1 MKSQKRGK
9 REKIGGGRVDGREE
23 ERRVGGW
30 EEKSGD
36 ERTKEGEGQRE
47 ARVKEWRRWRREV
60 NVRGAV
66 EGIIGGSWAR
76 GERGKVVE

>member
-1 MKSQKRGK
+1 MGMKSQKRGK
-9 REKIGGGRVDGREE
+9 REKIGGGRVGGR
-23 ERRVGGW
+23 